1 MSLLGAP
8 RALRT
13 QPDSFHQS
21 CRAIGRLF
29 QSRSSHHGNQNSHQ
43 RRRTARPRR
52 VGRPIVIIDTR
63 DPEEYAKGHIPGAI
77 NMREIFSFLSTSSAE
92 GLGEMSGLFAR
103 LLGEAGLGGQETAVI
118 YEDAMNTGFGQSCRG
133 YFLLKYLG
141 YDKVSILHGGL
152 MAWTKEGG
160 ELSTE
165 TPTPT
170 PKTFPL
176 SLRPE
181 MLLTTPQM
189 LAALD
194 EPGAVTLD
202 VRDKVE
208 WMAES
213 SSPYGVDF
221 TPRKG
226 RLPGAVLVEWYALM
240 DKSGDVPMFKPSDE
254 IRDIVAKVGITSETP
269 VNIYCFK
276 GARASNTFVA
286 LAEAG
291 ITNAKIYFA
300 SWNEW
305 SRDMSLPIE
314 EGAPDPMRPA
324 VFAG

>member
-1 MSLLGAP
+1 METKTLICADEL
-8 RALRT
+8 RAMIGSG
-13 QPDSFHQS
+13 QP
-21 CRAIGRLF
+21 
-29 QSRSSHHGNQNSHQ
+29 
-43 RRRTARPRR
+43 
-52 VGRPIVIIDTR
+52 VVIIDTR
-63 DPEEYAKGHIPGAI
+63 DPEEFAKGHIPGAI
-77 NMREIFSFLSTSSAE
+77 NMREIFSFLATSTSE
-92 GLGEMSGLFAR
+92 GIEEMSGMFAR
-103 LLGEAGLGGQETAVI
+103 LLGEAGLGGEETAVI

-152 MAWTKEGG
+152 MAWTTEGG
-160 ELSTE
+160 ELSTA
-165 TPTPT
+165 PAMSK

-176 SLRPE
+176 APRAE

-189 LAALD
+189 LASLD
-194 EPGAVTLD
+194 EPGVVKLD

-208 WMAES
+208 WMAQS

-226 RLPGAVLVEWYALM
+226 RIPGAVLVEWYSLM
-240 DKSGDVPMFKPSDE
+240 NKDGAVPMFKPADE
-254 IRDIVAKVGITSETP
+254 IREIVSQVGITPETP

-305 SRDMSLPIE
+305 SRDMTLPIE

-324 VFAG
+324 IFAG